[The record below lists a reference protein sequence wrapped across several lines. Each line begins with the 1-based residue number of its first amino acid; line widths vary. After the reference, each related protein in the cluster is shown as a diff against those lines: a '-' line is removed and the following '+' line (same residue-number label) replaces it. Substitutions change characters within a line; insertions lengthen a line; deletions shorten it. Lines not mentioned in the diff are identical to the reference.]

1 MARGDDR
8 AMNAATIRRHPDKAC
23 VRPLTCPAFG
33 NPMRTPLAPLL
44 ASALLLPVPAFAVD
58 YSTAVFGTLGYA
70 RSDHP
75 FVYQR
80 SIDDNGTFLRDS
92 VLGAQLDL
100 RFSPQWSATLQGR
113 IAAANFTDDRLD
125 ATLSW
130 AFVSWRPSND
140 WQLRAGRLRVPGY
153 LNAENMD
160 VGATFDYA
168 RLPAEAY
175 SVSSVVDFVGGSALK
190 TWTAGSGDIS
200 LEAYWG
206 RNNGYWRQYFRTS
219 YLGTAPAGD
228 NYLPLTLTIRGL
240 SLAYRNDEDVYKA
253 SYYLTSD
260 HLRDGNKWVV
270 PTLETPA
277 PGVSY
282 YNVIPGGPND
292 ARNARLRVLVLG
304 ADVGIGNGYRLAG
317 EAFQRKTL
325 EVPGGFNSTGGYL
338 ALRKQIGQWTPYVY
352 HARLRSEGAA
362 LDLYRAFNNP
372 TVPAAADPTGFIT
385 AMQKSGADAFGA
397 YDQATWS
404 IGSAYALTP
413 TSKLKAEWSQTRV
426 GTASSLVD
434 TPAGEDVSHQRF
446 NVLSLSYSFVF

>member
-1 MARGDDR
+1 
-8 AMNAATIRRHPDKAC
+8 
-23 VRPLTCPAFG
+23 
-33 NPMRTPLAPLL
+33 MRTPT
-44 ASALLLPVPAFAVD
+44 ALLLAAIAVSAPASAVD

-75 FVYQR
+75 FAYQR

-92 VLGAQLDL
+92 VLGAQLDI
-100 RFSPQWSATLQGR
+100 RVSPEWSATLQGR
-113 IAAANFTDDRLD
+113 LAPANFTDDRLD
-125 ATLSW
+125 ATLAW

-140 WQLRAGRLRVPGY
+140 WQLRAGKLRIPGF

-168 RLPAEAY
+168 RLPAEVY
-175 SVSSVVDFVGGSALK
+175 SLSSIVDFVGGSAMK
-190 TWTAGSGDIS
+190 TWAAGSGDIS

-206 RNNGYWRQYFRTS
+206 RNNGYWRQNFRTS
-219 YLGTAPAGD
+219 YLGMEPAGPY
-228 NYLPLTLTIRGL
+228 YLPLSLTIRGL

-253 SYYLTSD
+253 SYYLAND
-260 HLRDGNKWVV
+260 HLRDGGKWVV

-292 ARNARLRVLVLG
+292 MRDARLRVLVLG
-304 ADVGIGNGYRLAG
+304 ADVSIGNGYRLAG
-317 EAFQRKTL
+317 EAFQRRTL
-325 EVPGGFNSTGGYL
+325 EVPGGFNSAGGYL
-338 ALRKQIGQWTPYVY
+338 ALRKQIGHWTPYVY
-352 HARLRSEGAA
+352 HARLRSTGSA

-372 TVPAAADPTGFIT
+372 SVPSSVDPTGFIT

-397 YDQATWS
+397 YDQHTWS
-404 IGSAYALTP
+404 IGTAYALNP
-413 TSKLKAEWSQTRV
+413 NSKLKAELSQTHV